1 MLKTMPPE
9 RKENK
14 AFIQGYK
21 SKMFDNT
28 KGCERSGGSDV
39 GRTIRSPESLY
50 NPSVQN

>member
-28 KGCERSGGSDV
+28 KGGERNGGSDV
-39 GRTIRSPESLY
+39 GSTIQSPEA
-50 NPSVQN
+50 V